1 MLHKYLIIRFII
13 YDIVRSNFS
22 LIYVFLINMRAQRKY
37 AIFLAMR
44 PLLVLL
50 IIFTQKNI
58 VDNSKRRKMI
68 EVCYLQKIRFP

>member
-22 LIYVFLINMRAQRKY
+22 SIYGFFINMRAQRKY

-50 IIFTQKNI
+50 IIFTQKTLLTILN
-58 VDNSKRRKMI
+58 VEK
-68 EVCYLQKIRFP
+68 

>member
-22 LIYVFLINMRAQRKY
+22 LIYGVFFINMRAQRKY

-50 IIFTQKNI
+50 IIFTQKTLLTILN
-58 VDNSKRRKMI
+58 VEK
-68 EVCYLQKIRFP
+68 

>member
-22 LIYVFLINMRAQRKY
+22 LIYVFLINMGAQRKY

-50 IIFTQKNI
+50 IIFTQKH
-58 VDNSKRRKMI
+58 
-68 EVCYLQKIRFP
+68 C

>member
-1 MLHKYLIIRFII
+1 
-13 YDIVRSNFS
+13 
-22 LIYVFLINMRAQRKY
+22 MRAQRKY

-68 EVCYLQKIRFP
+68 EVCYLQNIRFP